1 MENSGAKKRDWGDH
15 MLTAPMLHTSERDK
29 EIISAVGTL
38 NCVRIFDEI
47 GREGGH
53 TRTEMGYKVGP
64 RLREPTPPPGSL

>member
-47 GREGGH
+47 GREGTH
-53 TRTEMGYKVGP
+53 VQRWAI
-64 RLREPTPPPGSL
+64 R